1 MGARAAHSVAP
12 PPPGKLEAGEKFVQ
26 RLEGQ
31 ERSSKQAAREEDERP
46 QVRASGRVD
55 LKPPPGR
62 QKRPQ
67 LQPPVPVAARAALG
81 LGKKAARAGDR
92 GSVPPA
98 RAAVH
103 LSAVRPRT
111 RPAGFAKLG
120 SSLKKRRKG
129 ERKKNPRSGFTDPFR
144 CPSGSPSF

>member
-67 LQPPVPVAARAALG
+67 LQPPAPVAARAALG
-81 LGKKAARAGDR
+81 WEGRRPEPGIEARCHLR
-92 GSVPPA
+92 A
-98 RAAVH
+98 RQY
-103 LSAVRPRT
+103 T
-111 RPAGFAKLG
+111 
-120 SSLKKRRKG
+120 
-129 ERKKNPRSGFTDPFR
+129 
-144 CPSGSPSF
+144 